1 MKIKY
6 YKNTSYRGVLN
17 WNKTNKYSN
26 GIVIK
31 IREKGELL
39 GSVLVKENWI
49 TYLVINPKFRG
60 KGLGTILLRKAEEL
74 ISKKYN
80 EAKLIPQDNEQILR
94 NWYEKKGYISIPL
107 DTIGYEE
114 ENKEYWVMT
123 KYF

>member
-80 EAKLIPQDNEQILR
+80 EVKLIPQDNEQILR

>member
-1 MKIKY
+1 MWY
-6 YKNTSYRGVLN
+6 TEA
-17 WNKTNKYSN
+17 T
-26 GIVIK
+26 
-31 IREKGELL
+31 
-39 GSVLVKENWI
+39 VLVKENWI

-80 EAKLIPQDNEQILR
+80 EVKLTPQDNEQILR

>member
-107 DTIGYEE
+107 NTVGYEE

>member
-6 YKNTSYRGVLN
+6 YKNTSYRSVLN

>member
-107 DTIGYEE
+107 DTIDYEE